1 MVALLNIEIPQI
13 MGGAINVI
21 ARFSDT
27 KDSKL
32 FIEEMKGPALKLI
45 SMYLAQVSVVVGVI
59 FFVIYFFFV
68 LVSIYVFLYLHAF
81 EHRRKNSL

>member
-21 ARFSDT
+21 ARFSET

-59 FFVIYFFFV
+59 FFVIFLFV